1 MNLMKHIVL
10 IIGLT
15 LAALS
20 VQAQSNIVRGTV
32 RDAKETLIGVNV
44 VVMNKDNRVYT
55 GISTDM
61 NGGYMLKIPADLKD
75 NLYITF
81 SFIGYKT
88 KKVEYKGQKVIDVT
102 LEADAQLIDE
112 VVVTGTASRNS
123 MGVSYKNLTASVQR
137 MEMKDVEE
145 LPVTSLGEALQG
157 KMANVDIVSSSGAP
171 GSGMSIRIRGISSL
185 STSSEPLIVL
195 DGIPYETEISSDF
208 DFATANEED
217 LSGLVNLSPTDIAMI
232 EVLKDAA
239 ATAVW
244 GSKGANGVL
253 LITTRQGTVGKMTVT
268 VNQKI
273 NVNFEPKAIKQLN
286 GNQYISL
293 MHDELWN
300 NGLETSL
307 SFGIAS
313 DLTNPQ
319 INFDPNYQYWREF
332 NQNTDWLS
340 EITRNT
346 VVSETNVSMSGGGDR
361 ATYRFSAGYLTELGT
376 TIGTGFKRLNARLN
390 LNYKFSNK
398 FRITT
403 GMAFSQGNRD
413 NNYSNPRDVA
423 MNKMPNQS
431 PYVMELDGVTR
442 TNVYFTPYETL
453 QGKYSSTYNPV
464 AMARESVNN
473 TLSRDINLNMD
484 LLYDI
489 IPQLRYTGTLGFN
502 ISTSTGNRFLP
513 QSVTGV
519 RKTDENYNRS
529 ETSAYDGTS
538 LYIKNQLTYIKTF
551 KSVHTI
557 TATALLD
564 INDRNSASRAT
575 SVSGGGSLEIS
586 APTAGGIIRGFSSS
600 SSRTRDFGV
609 VGNLHYSYD
618 NRYMA
623 AVSYRYGAN
632 STMNKENRWAGFP
645 SVSLA
650 WRLENERFME
660 PTAHWL
666 YGCKLRASWGLNGR
680 APGGNFPSAGRF
692 STEANYGSEGSVGP
706 STMQL
711 TNLKW
716 EMVRKTN
723 VGIDLSFF
731 NELVYINFDWYKNLT
746 TDLLQ
751 RNVKVPGHTGFGSIS
766 YFNSGKMSNEGWE
779 FIGGLNDVLPSK
791 DFSLT
796 FNFNISSN
804 KNVLVELPDNV
815 NYMQYKDKATNGE
828 YAQSVEEGHPLGS
841 FYGFRSLG
849 VYKDKNS
856 VYARDVNGNIQND
869 IAGNP
874 VHMRHEE
881 REVSPGDAIYQDVNN
896 DGVINKYDI
905 VYIGNSMPK
914 FTGGFG
920 INFGYKGLR
929 LTTFFHMRL
938 KYDIINRARMY
949 SESMYNYNNQSVS
962 VLNRWRYEGD
972 ETNIPKAL
980 SGRGY
985 NWLGSDRFVED
996 GSFFRLKQLTLSYN
1010 LPKQWLAKSG
1020 ISKLSVFATG
1030 QDLFTWTKYSGQD
1043 PEVNINGGL
1052 DANGTFQLMGVDDA
1066 RTPRARKISLGLTL
1080 EF

>member
-15 LAALS
+15 LAVLS
-20 VQAQSNIVRGTV
+20 VEAQNIVRGTV
-32 RDAKETLIGVNV
+32 RDAKETLVGVNV

-55 GISTDM
+55 GISTDV
-61 NGGYMLKIPADLKD
+61 NGGYMLKIPSDLKD

-102 LEADAQLIDE
+102 LETDAQLIDE
-112 VVVTGTASRNS
+112 VVVRGTASRNS
-123 MGVSYKNLTASVQR
+123 MGVSYKNLTAAVQR

-273 NVNFEPKAIKQLN
+273 NVNFEPKAIEQLN

-313 DLTNPQ
+313 DLTDPQ
-319 INFDPNYQYWREF
+319 INFDPSYQYWREF

-376 TIGTGFKRLNARLN
+376 TIGTGFKRLNTRLN
-390 LNYKFSNK
+390 LNYKFSDK

-413 NNYSNPRDVA
+413 NNYSNPRDIA

-431 PYVMELDGVTR
+431 PYVMEPDGVTR

-453 QGKYSSTYNPV
+453 QGKYGSTYNPV

-502 ISTSTGNRFLP
+502 ISTSTGDRFLP

-519 RKTDENYNRS
+519 RKTDANYNRS

-551 KSVHTI
+551 KSVHTV

-564 INDRNSASRAT
+564 INDRNSASRT
-575 SVSGGGSLEIS
+575 TGVSGGGSLEIS
-586 APTAGGIIRGFSSS
+586 APTAGGIIQSFNSSS
-600 SSRTRDFGV
+600 SHSRDFGV

-618 NRYMA
+618 NRYMV

-632 STMNKENRWAGFP
+632 SSMNKENRWAGFP

-650 WRLENERFME
+650 WRLENEHFME
-660 PTAHWL
+660 STAHWL
-666 YGCKLRASWGLNGR
+666 YGCKIRASWGLNGR

-856 VYARDVNGNIQND
+856 VYARDADGNIQYD
-869 IAGNP
+869 IAGSP
-874 VHMRHEE
+874 IHMRHEE
-881 REVSPGDAIYQDVNN
+881 REVLPGDAIYQDVNN

-938 KYDIINRARMY
+938 KYDIINRARMH
-949 SESMYNYNNQSVS
+949 SESMYNYNNQSVA

-980 SGRGY
+980 YNRGY

-1010 LPKQWLAKSG
+1010 LPKKWLSRSG

>member
-61 NGGYMLKIPADLKD
+61 NGGYTLKIPSDLKD

-88 KKVEYKGQKVIDVT
+88 KKVDYKGQKVIDVT

-313 DLTNPQ
+313 ALTNPQ

-442 TNVYFTPYETL
+442 TNVYFTPDETL

-575 SVSGGGSLEIS
+575 SVSGGGSPEIS

-600 SSRTRDFGV
+600 SSHTRDFGV

-815 NYMQYKDKATNGE
+815 NYMQYKDQATNGE

-841 FYGFRSLG
+841 FYGFKSLG

-856 VYARDVNGNIQND
+856 VYARDANGNIQND

-980 SGRGY
+980 YNRGY

>member
-15 LAALS
+15 LIAVS
-20 VQAQSNIVRGTV
+20 VHAQTIVRGTV
-32 RDAKETLIGVNV
+32 RDNRETLVGVNV

-61 NGGYMLKIPADLKD
+61 NGGYMLKIPSDLKD
-75 NLYITF
+75 NLYISF

-88 KKVEYKGQKVIDVT
+88 KKIEYKGQKVIDVT
-102 LEADAQLIDE
+102 LESDAQLMDE
-112 VVVTGTASRNS
+112 VVVKGTAARNS
-123 MGVSYKNLTASVQR
+123 MGVTYKNLTASVQR

-195 DGIPYETEISSDF
+195 DGIPYDTEISSDF

-239 ATAVW
+239 ATAIW

-253 LITTRQGTVGKMTVT
+253 LITTKQGTVGKMTVT
-268 VNQKI
+268 LNQKV
-273 NVNFEPKAIKQLN
+273 NVNFEPKAIQQLN

-300 NGLETSL
+300 QGLETSL

-313 DLTNPQ
+313 ALTNPQ
-319 INFDPNYQYWREF
+319 INFDPSYQYWREF

-346 VVSETNVSMSGGGDR
+346 VVSETNISMSGGGDR

-376 TIGTGFKRLNARLN
+376 TIGTGFERLNTRLN
-390 LNYKFSNK
+390 LNYKFSDK

-431 PYVMELDGVTR
+431 PYVMELDGTTR
-442 TNVYFTPYETL
+442 TGVYFTPYETL
-453 QGKYSSTYNPV
+453 QGKYGSTYNPV
-464 AMARESVNN
+464 AMAKESVNN
-473 TLSRDINLNMD
+473 TLTRDINLNMD

-489 IPQLRYTGTLGFN
+489 LPKLRYTGTLGFN
-502 ISTSTGNRFLP
+502 INTSTGNRFLP

-529 ETSAYDGTS
+529 ETSASDGTS
-538 LYIKNQLTYIKTF
+538 LYIKNQLTYIQTF
-551 KSVHTI
+551 KLVHTI
-557 TATALLD
+557 TATGLLD
-564 INDRNSASRAT
+564 INDNNSASRNT
-575 SVSGGGSLEIS
+575 GVSGGGSLEIS
-586 APTAGGIIRGFSSS
+586 APTAGGIIRSFSSS
-600 SSRTRDFGV
+600 SSHSRDFGV

-618 NRYMA
+618 NRYLV

-632 STMNKENRWAGFP
+632 SSMNKENRWAGFP

-650 WRLENERFME
+650 WRLENEKFME
-660 PTAHWL
+660 STASWL

-692 STEANYGSEGSVGP
+692 STEANYGTEGAVGP

-723 VGIDLSFF
+723 VGVDLSFF
-731 NELVYINFDWYKNLT
+731 RELVYINFDWYKNLT

-751 RNVKVPGHTGFGSIS
+751 RNVKVPGHTGFGSVS

-779 FIGGLNDVLPSK
+779 FIGGVNDVLPSK

-815 NYMQYKDKATNGE
+815 NYMQYKDQATNGE

-841 FYGFRSLG
+841 FYGFKSLG

-856 VYARDVNGNIQND
+856 VYARDVNGNIQYD
-869 IAGNP
+869 VAGSP

-881 REVSPGDAIYQDVNN
+881 REVVPGDAIYQDVNN

-920 INFGYKGLR
+920 INFGYKGWR

-949 SESMYNYNNQSVS
+949 SESMYNYNNQSVA

-980 SGRGY
+980 YGRGY

-996 GSFFRLKQLTLSYN
+996 GSFFRFKQLTLSYN
-1010 LPKQWLAKSG
+1010 LPKQWLNRAGLSR
-1020 ISKLSVFATG
+1020 LSVFVTG

-1066 RTPRARKISLGLTL
+1066 RTPRARKISVGLTV

>member
-10 IIGLT
+10 IVGLT

-20 VQAQSNIVRGTV
+20 VQAQSNVVRGTV
-32 RDAKETLIGVNV
+32 RDTKESLIGVNV

-61 NGGYMLKIPADLKD
+61 NGGYTLKIPSDLKD
-75 NLYITF
+75 NLFITF

-102 LEADAQLIDE
+102 LEPDAQLIDE

-376 TIGTGFKRLNARLN
+376 TIGTGFKRLNTRLN

-403 GMAFSQGNRD
+403 GMAFSQGSRD

-489 IPQLRYTGTLGFN
+489 IPQLRYTGTIGFN

-519 RKTDENYNRS
+519 RKTDGNYNRS

-551 KSVHTI
+551 KSVHTV

-564 INDRNSASRAT
+564 INDRNSASRTT
-575 SVSGGGSLEIS
+575 SVSGGGSPEIS
-586 APTAGGIIRGFSSS
+586 APTAGGIIRDFSSS
-600 SSRTRDFGV
+600 SSRNRDFGV

-632 STMNKENRWAGFP
+632 SSMNKENRWAGFP

-650 WRLENERFME
+650 WRLENEHFME
-660 PTAHWL
+660 STAHWL

-723 VGIDLSFF
+723 VGVDLSFF

-815 NYMQYKDKATNGE
+815 NYMQYKDQATNGE

-841 FYGFRSLG
+841 FYGFRSQG

-856 VYARDVNGNIQND
+856 VYARDANGNIQND
-869 IAGNP
+869 VAGNP
-874 VHMRHEE
+874 VHIRHEE

-938 KYDIINRARMY
+938 KYDIINRARMR

-962 VLNRWRYEGD
+962 VLNRWRFEGD
-972 ETNIPKAL
+972 ETDIPKAL
-980 SGRGY
+980 YGRGY

>member
-538 LYIKNQLTYIKTF
+538 LYIKNQLTYIK
-551 KSVHTI
+551 K
-557 TATALLD
+557 
-564 INDRNSASRAT
+564 
-575 SVSGGGSLEIS
+575 
-586 APTAGGIIRGFSSS
+586 
-600 SSRTRDFGV
+600 
-609 VGNLHYSYD
+609 
-618 NRYMA
+618 
-623 AVSYRYGAN
+623 
-632 STMNKENRWAGFP
+632 
-645 SVSLA
+645 
-650 WRLENERFME
+650 
-660 PTAHWL
+660 
-666 YGCKLRASWGLNGR
+666 
-680 APGGNFPSAGRF
+680 
-692 STEANYGSEGSVGP
+692 
-706 STMQL
+706 
-711 TNLKW
+711 
-716 EMVRKTN
+716 
-723 VGIDLSFF
+723 
-731 NELVYINFDWYKNLT
+731 
-746 TDLLQ
+746 
-751 RNVKVPGHTGFGSIS
+751 
-766 YFNSGKMSNEGWE
+766 
-779 FIGGLNDVLPSK
+779 
-791 DFSLT
+791 
-796 FNFNISSN
+796 
-804 KNVLVELPDNV
+804 
-815 NYMQYKDKATNGE
+815 
-828 YAQSVEEGHPLGS
+828 
-841 FYGFRSLG
+841 
-849 VYKDKNS
+849 
-856 VYARDVNGNIQND
+856 
-869 IAGNP
+869 
-874 VHMRHEE
+874 
-881 REVSPGDAIYQDVNN
+881 
-896 DGVINKYDI
+896 
-905 VYIGNSMPK
+905 
-914 FTGGFG
+914 
-920 INFGYKGLR
+920 
-929 LTTFFHMRL
+929 
-938 KYDIINRARMY
+938 
-949 SESMYNYNNQSVS
+949 
-962 VLNRWRYEGD
+962 
-972 ETNIPKAL
+972 
-980 SGRGY
+980 
-985 NWLGSDRFVED
+985 
-996 GSFFRLKQLTLSYN
+996 
-1010 LPKQWLAKSG
+1010 
-1020 ISKLSVFATG
+1020 
-1030 QDLFTWTKYSGQD
+1030 
-1043 PEVNINGGL
+1043 
-1052 DANGTFQLMGVDDA
+1052 
-1066 RTPRARKISLGLTL
+1066 
-1080 EF
+1080 

>member
-20 VQAQSNIVRGTV
+20 VQAQTVVRGTV

-55 GISTDM
+55 GISTDV
-61 NGGYMLKIPADLKD
+61 NGGYTLKIPADLKD

-88 KKVEYKGQKVIDVT
+88 KKVEYKGQKEINVN
-102 LEADAQLIDE
+102 LEPDAQLIDE
-112 VVVTGTASRNS
+112 VVVRGTTSRNS

-273 NVNFEPKAIKQLN
+273 NVNFEPKAIEQLN

-300 NGLETSL
+300 QGLETSL

-313 DLTNPQ
+313 ALTNPQ
-319 INFDPNYQYWREF
+319 INFDPSYQYWREF

-376 TIGTGFKRLNARLN
+376 TIGTGFKRLNTRLN

-442 TNVYFTPYETL
+442 TGVYFTPYETL

-529 ETSAYDGTS
+529 ETSASDGTS

-557 TATALLD
+557 TATGLLD
-564 INDRNSASRAT
+564 INDRNSASRST
-575 SVSGGGSLEIS
+575 SVSGEGSPEIS

-600 SSRTRDFGV
+600 SSRSRDFGV

-618 NRYMA
+618 NRYMV

-632 STMNKENRWAGFP
+632 SSMNKENRWAGFP

-660 PTAHWL
+660 STAHWL

-692 STEANYGSEGSVGP
+692 STEANYGTEGSVGP

-723 VGIDLSFF
+723 VGVDLSFF

-804 KNVLVELPDNV
+804 KNVLEELPDNV

-841 FYGFRSLG
+841 FYGFKSLG
-849 VYKDKNS
+849 VYKDKTS
-856 VYARDVNGNIQND
+856 VYARDANGNIQND
-869 IAGNP
+869 VAGNP

-920 INFGYKGLR
+920 INFGYKGFR

-980 SGRGY
+980 YGRGY

-996 GSFFRLKQLTLSYN
+996 GSFFRFKQLTLSYN

-1052 DANGTFQLMGVDDA
+1052 DSNGTFQLMGVDDA

>member
-10 IIGLT
+10 IVGLT

-20 VQAQSNIVRGTV
+20 VQAQNIVRGTV

-61 NGGYMLKIPADLKD
+61 NGGYTLKIPSDLKD
-75 NLYITF
+75 NLFLTF

-88 KKVEYKGQKVIDVT
+88 KKVEYKGQKIIDVT
-102 LEADAQLIDE
+102 LEPDAQLIDE
-112 VVVTGTASRNS
+112 VVVRGTASRNS

-185 STSSEPLIVL
+185 STSSEPLIVV
-195 DGIPYETEISSDF
+195 DNIPYETEIGSDF

-273 NVNFEPKAIKQLN
+273 NVNFEPKAIEQLN

-313 DLTNPQ
+313 SLTNPQ
-319 INFDPNYQYWREF
+319 INFDPSYQYWREF

-346 VVSETNVSMSGGGDR
+346 VVSETNMSMSGGGDR

-376 TIGTGFKRLNARLN
+376 TIGTGFKRLNTRLN
-390 LNYKFSNK
+390 LNYKFSDK

-403 GMAFSQGNRD
+403 GMSFSQGNRD

-442 TNVYFTPYETL
+442 TGVYFTPYETL

-484 LLYDI
+484 LLYNVTPD
-489 IPQLRYTGTLGFN
+489 LLYTGTLGFN

-529 ETSAYDGTS
+529 ETSASDGTS
-538 LYIKNQLTYIKTF
+538 LYVKNQLTYRKTF

-557 TATALLD
+557 TAAGVVD
-564 INDRNSASRAT
+564 INDRNSASRST
-575 SVSGGGSLEIS
+575 SVSGEGSPEIS

-600 SSRTRDFGV
+600 SSRSRDFGV

-618 NRYMA
+618 NRYLA
-623 AVSYRYGAN
+623 SVSYRYGAN
-632 STMNKENRWAGFP
+632 SSMNKENRWAGFP

-660 PTAHWL
+660 STAHWL
-666 YGCKLRASWGLNGR
+666 YGCKLRVSWGLNGR

-723 VGIDLSFF
+723 IGVDLSFF
-731 NELVYINFDWYKNLT
+731 EELVYINFDWYKNLT

-766 YFNSGKMSNEGWE
+766 YFNSGKMSNQGWE
-779 FIGGLNDVLPSK
+779 FIGGVNDVLPSK

-841 FYGFRSLG
+841 FYGFKSLG

-856 VYARDVNGNIQND
+856 VYARDINGNIQND
-869 IAGNP
+869 VAGNP

-881 REVSPGDAIYQDVNN
+881 REVAPGDAIYQDVNN

-929 LTTFFHMRL
+929 LTTFFHFRL

-980 SGRGY
+980 YGRGY

-1010 LPKQWLAKSG
+1010 LPRKWLAKSG

>member
-1 MNLMKHIVL
+1 
-10 IIGLT
+10 
-15 LAALS
+15 
-20 VQAQSNIVRGTV
+20 
-32 RDAKETLIGVNV
+32 
-44 VVMNKDNRVYT
+44 
-55 GISTDM
+55 
-61 NGGYMLKIPADLKD
+61 
-75 NLYITF
+75 
-81 SFIGYKT
+81 
-88 KKVEYKGQKVIDVT
+88 
-102 LEADAQLIDE
+102 
-112 VVVTGTASRNS
+112 
-123 MGVSYKNLTASVQR
+123 
-137 MEMKDVEE
+137 
-145 LPVTSLGEALQG
+145 
-157 KMANVDIVSSSGAP
+157 
-171 GSGMSIRIRGISSL
+171 
-185 STSSEPLIVL
+185 
-195 DGIPYETEISSDF
+195 
-208 DFATANEED
+208 
-217 LSGLVNLSPTDIAMI
+217 
-232 EVLKDAA
+232 
-239 ATAVW
+239 
-244 GSKGANGVL
+244 
-253 LITTRQGTVGKMTVT
+253 
-268 VNQKI
+268 
-273 NVNFEPKAIKQLN
+273 
-286 GNQYISL
+286 
-293 MHDELWN
+293 
-300 NGLETSL
+300 
-307 SFGIAS
+307 
-313 DLTNPQ
+313 
-319 INFDPNYQYWREF
+319 
-332 NQNTDWLS
+332 
-340 EITRNT
+340 
-346 VVSETNVSMSGGGDR
+346 
-361 ATYRFSAGYLTELGT
+361 
-376 TIGTGFKRLNARLN
+376 
-390 LNYKFSNK
+390 
-398 FRITT
+398 
-403 GMAFSQGNRD
+403 
-413 NNYSNPRDVA
+413 
-423 MNKMPNQS
+423 
-431 PYVMELDGVTR
+431 
-442 TNVYFTPYETL
+442 
-453 QGKYSSTYNPV
+453 
-464 AMARESVNN
+464 MARESVNN

-575 SVSGGGSLEIS
+575 SVSGGGSPEIS

-600 SSRTRDFGV
+600 SSHTRDFGV

-815 NYMQYKDKATNGE
+815 NYMQYKDQATNGE

-841 FYGFRSLG
+841 FYGFKSLG

-856 VYARDVNGNIQND
+856 VYARDANGNIQND

-980 SGRGY
+980 YNRGY

>member
-61 NGGYMLKIPADLKD
+61 NGGYTLKIPSDLKD

-88 KKVEYKGQKVIDVT
+88 KKVDYKGQKVIDVT

-313 DLTNPQ
+313 ALTNPQ

-442 TNVYFTPYETL
+442 TNVYFTPDETL

-575 SVSGGGSLEIS
+575 SVSGGGSPEIS

-600 SSRTRDFGV
+600 SSHTRDFGV

-723 VGIDLSFF
+723 IGIDLSFF

-779 FIGGLNDVLPSK
+779 FIGGVNDVLPSK

-841 FYGFRSLG
+841 FYGFKSLG

-856 VYARDVNGNIQND
+856 VYARDANGNIQND

-980 SGRGY
+980 YNRGY

>member
-1 MNLMKHIVL
+1 
-10 IIGLT
+10 
-15 LAALS
+15 
-20 VQAQSNIVRGTV
+20 
-32 RDAKETLIGVNV
+32 
-44 VVMNKDNRVYT
+44 
-55 GISTDM
+55 
-61 NGGYMLKIPADLKD
+61 
-75 NLYITF
+75 
-81 SFIGYKT
+81 
-88 KKVEYKGQKVIDVT
+88 
-102 LEADAQLIDE
+102 
-112 VVVTGTASRNS
+112 
-123 MGVSYKNLTASVQR
+123 
-137 MEMKDVEE
+137 
-145 LPVTSLGEALQG
+145 
-157 KMANVDIVSSSGAP
+157 
-171 GSGMSIRIRGISSL
+171 
-185 STSSEPLIVL
+185 
-195 DGIPYETEISSDF
+195 
-208 DFATANEED
+208 
-217 LSGLVNLSPTDIAMI
+217 
-232 EVLKDAA
+232 
-239 ATAVW
+239 
-244 GSKGANGVL
+244 
-253 LITTRQGTVGKMTVT
+253 
-268 VNQKI
+268 
-273 NVNFEPKAIKQLN
+273 
-286 GNQYISL
+286 
-293 MHDELWN
+293 
-300 NGLETSL
+300 
-307 SFGIAS
+307 
-313 DLTNPQ
+313 
-319 INFDPNYQYWREF
+319 
-332 NQNTDWLS
+332 
-340 EITRNT
+340 
-346 VVSETNVSMSGGGDR
+346 
-361 ATYRFSAGYLTELGT
+361 
-376 TIGTGFKRLNARLN
+376 
-390 LNYKFSNK
+390 
-398 FRITT
+398 
-403 GMAFSQGNRD
+403 
-413 NNYSNPRDVA
+413 
-423 MNKMPNQS
+423 
-431 PYVMELDGVTR
+431 
-442 TNVYFTPYETL
+442 
-453 QGKYSSTYNPV
+453 
-464 AMARESVNN
+464 
-473 TLSRDINLNMD
+473 
-484 LLYDI
+484 
-489 IPQLRYTGTLGFN
+489 
-502 ISTSTGNRFLP
+502 
-513 QSVTGV
+513 
-519 RKTDENYNRS
+519 
-529 ETSAYDGTS
+529 
-538 LYIKNQLTYIKTF
+538 
-551 KSVHTI
+551 
-557 TATALLD
+557 
-564 INDRNSASRAT
+564 
-575 SVSGGGSLEIS
+575 
-586 APTAGGIIRGFSSS
+586 
-600 SSRTRDFGV
+600 
-609 VGNLHYSYD
+609 
-618 NRYMA
+618 
-623 AVSYRYGAN
+623 
-632 STMNKENRWAGFP
+632 MNKENRWAGFP

-660 PTAHWL
+660 STAHWL
-666 YGCKLRASWGLNGR
+666 YGCKIRASWGLNGR

-731 NELVYINFDWYKNLT
+731 NELVYVNFDWYKNLT

-779 FIGGLNDVLPSK
+779 LIGGLNDVLPSK

-841 FYGFRSLG
+841 FYGFKSLG
-849 VYKDKNS
+849 VYRDKNS

-881 REVSPGDAIYQDVNN
+881 REVAPGDAIYQDVNN

-938 KYDIINRARMY
+938 KYDIINRARMH

-962 VLNRWRYEGD
+962 VLNRWRFEGD

-980 SGRGY
+980 YNRGY

-1010 LPKQWLAKSG
+1010 LPKKWLTRSG

>member
-10 IIGLT
+10 IVGLT
-15 LAALS
+15 LVALS
-20 VQAQSNIVRGTV
+20 VQAQSNVVRGTV
-32 RDAKETLIGVNV
+32 RDTKESLIGVNV

-61 NGGYMLKIPADLKD
+61 NGGYTLKIPSDLKD
-75 NLYITF
+75 NLFITF

-102 LEADAQLIDE
+102 LEPDAQLIDE

-376 TIGTGFKRLNARLN
+376 TIGTGFKRLNTRLN

-489 IPQLRYTGTLGFN
+489 IPQLRYTGTIGFN

-519 RKTDENYNRS
+519 RKTDGNYNRS

-551 KSVHTI
+551 KSVHTV

-564 INDRNSASRAT
+564 INDRNSASRTT
-575 SVSGGGSLEIS
+575 SVSGGGSPEIS
-586 APTAGGIIRGFSSS
+586 APTAGGIIRDFSSS
-600 SSRTRDFGV
+600 SSRNRDFGV

-632 STMNKENRWAGFP
+632 SSMNKENRWAGFP

-650 WRLENERFME
+650 WRLENEHFME
-660 PTAHWL
+660 STAHWL

-723 VGIDLSFF
+723 VGVDLSFF

-815 NYMQYKDKATNGE
+815 NYMQYKDQATNGE

-841 FYGFRSLG
+841 FYGFRSQG

-856 VYARDVNGNIQND
+856 VYARDANGNIQND
-869 IAGNP
+869 VAGNP
-874 VHMRHEE
+874 VHIRHEE

-938 KYDIINRARMY
+938 KYDIINRARMR

-962 VLNRWRYEGD
+962 VLNRWRFEGD
-972 ETNIPKAL
+972 ETDIPKAL
-980 SGRGY
+980 YGRGY

>member
-10 IIGLT
+10 IVGLT

-20 VQAQSNIVRGTV
+20 VQAQSNVVRGTV
-32 RDAKETLIGVNV
+32 RDTKESLIGVNV

-61 NGGYMLKIPADLKD
+61 NGGYTLKIPSDLKD
-75 NLYITF
+75 NLFITF

-102 LEADAQLIDE
+102 LEPDAQLIDE

-376 TIGTGFKRLNARLN
+376 TIGTGFKRLNTRLN

-489 IPQLRYTGTLGFN
+489 IPQLRYTGTIGFN

-519 RKTDENYNRS
+519 RKTDGNYNRS

-551 KSVHTI
+551 KSVHTV

-564 INDRNSASRAT
+564 INDRNSASRTT
-575 SVSGGGSLEIS
+575 SVSGGGSPEIS
-586 APTAGGIIRGFSSS
+586 APTAGGIIRDFSSS
-600 SSRTRDFGV
+600 SSRNRDFGV

-632 STMNKENRWAGFP
+632 SSMNKENRWAGFP

-650 WRLENERFME
+650 WRLENEHFME
-660 PTAHWL
+660 STAHWL

-723 VGIDLSFF
+723 VGVDLSFF

-815 NYMQYKDKATNGE
+815 NYMQYKDQATNGE

-841 FYGFRSLG
+841 FYGFRSQG

-856 VYARDVNGNIQND
+856 VYARDANGNIQND
-869 IAGNP
+869 VAGNP
-874 VHMRHEE
+874 VHIRHEE

-938 KYDIINRARMY
+938 KYDIINRARMR

-962 VLNRWRYEGD
+962 VLNRWRFEGD
-972 ETNIPKAL
+972 ETDIPKAL
-980 SGRGY
+980 YGRGY